1 MAITQKNKKISV
13 VAAIVA
19 AGVAFGVWKWLAAPK
34 IPKEFGYGNGRIE
47 ATTVEILAKFSARIE
62 EILVREGDR
71 VMKDQVI
78 VRLDKKDLLAQ
89 VRAAEA
95 EVAQQKQGKISA
107 KALVGQRKS
116 ELLLAKQ
123 NLARSKSL
131 YVSKDISLK
140 ELQENETAVATAEA
154 TLAASE
160 ADLLKSDASIETA
173 IAKTDSIKVNLN
185 ECELLAPLD
194 GRVLYRSREPG
205 EVVNAESS
213 ILTVLDLTDVYMQ
226 FYLRT
231 EQAGLVAVG
240 AEARIVLDAMPN
252 RPIPA
257 QVTFVEPRSQFTPKQ
272 VETQSERDKL
282 MFRIK
287 VNVDKEILKR
297 YTDQVKTGLPG
308 MAYVRLD
315 KVTPWPA
322 PLALPADD
330 SPPSQ

>member
-1 MAITQKNKKISV
+1 MALTQKNKKIPV
-13 VAAIVA
+13 VMAIVA
-19 AGVAFGVWKWLAAPK
+19 AGVAFGVWKWLAVPK

-47 ATTVEILAKFSARIE
+47 ATTVEILSKFSARIE